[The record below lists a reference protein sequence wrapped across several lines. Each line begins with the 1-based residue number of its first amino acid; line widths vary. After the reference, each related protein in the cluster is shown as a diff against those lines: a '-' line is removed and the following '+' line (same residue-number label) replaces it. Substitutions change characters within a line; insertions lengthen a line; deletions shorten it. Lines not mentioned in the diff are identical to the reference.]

1 MFCSFHLKQGNSR
14 TERHFVVTGKILVS
28 LLLLS
33 CNVLLMYKQYLNSL
47 QEFPIKSKGRG
58 RLHLSSVFKARK
70 VRERVILYLDFQTKK
85 GKMELV
91 KWYLQSMFWING
103 MLRIQALSLT
113 KIKDH
118 WLLL

>member
-1 MFCSFHLKQGNSR
+1 
-14 TERHFVVTGKILVS
+14 
-28 LLLLS
+28 
-33 CNVLLMYKQYLNSL
+33 
-47 QEFPIKSKGRG
+47 
-58 RLHLSSVFKARK
+58 